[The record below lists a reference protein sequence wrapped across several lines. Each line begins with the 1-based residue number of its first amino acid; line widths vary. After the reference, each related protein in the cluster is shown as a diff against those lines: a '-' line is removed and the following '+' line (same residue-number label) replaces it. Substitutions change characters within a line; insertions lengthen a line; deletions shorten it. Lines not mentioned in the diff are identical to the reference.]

1 MRTPWDSID
10 ENFRSYLSG
19 AGISAHDFNAAP
31 LTEKSGLKNN
41 FDAWQHQRRQANVAY
56 EVGAVVRG
64 AKQSNGARGNVYNF
78 LEKHHGLFS
87 KKEGIQVRYEGDD
100 LLRQICGMTDSTV
113 F

>member
-78 LEKHHGLFS
+78 WRNTTVYFRKRREFRLGM
-87 KKEGIQVRYEGDD
+87 KET
-100 LLRQICGMTDSTV
+100 ICCDRSV
-113 F
+113 E